1 MYIKFAAESAHVNV
15 QNLGILK
22 LHKEERHQLN
32 NTRMGGSG
40 AHVYTVTQGV
50 QSFRII

>member
-15 QNLGILK
+15 QNFGILI

-32 NTRMGGSG
+32 NT
-40 AHVYTVTQGV
+40 
-50 QSFRII
+50 